1 MKNIIILLF
10 LPFLLNSQIAVRG
23 TISAFENAGQSN
35 SNGIELV
42 TNFPSIF
49 QGIHTSTKIF
59 YPSFNSVWNVINA
72 GVNNSG
78 SGRSGIDVI
87 LGDSLNI
94 FTGKTT
100 FVIKNPENAR
110 GLFPNYA
117 NADFNT
123 ASPEGELTT
132 RNIQSL
138 YNASNAL
145 SQDSQKNIAVKWL
158 VIIHGESDAQHFF
171 AARNYEQNLTA
182 FINKRRLELRNP
194 NLPVVIVKLNNTIP
208 LVDYP
213 YLSLIRAAQ
222 TSVSSTL
229 SNVTLLNNDDVT
241 MMADGIHFN
250 AAANIRIASRIFN
263 LIKTTF

>member
-1 MKNIIILLF
+1 MRNIIILLF
-10 LPFLLNSQIAVRG
+10 LPFLLNCQIAVKVA
-23 TISAFENAGQSN
+23 ISVVENAGQSN
-35 SNGIELV
+35 SSGIELV
-42 TNFPSIF
+42 TNFPSLF
-49 QGIHTSTKIF
+49 QGVHTSTKIF
-59 YPSFNSVWNVINA
+59 YPAFNSVWNVINA

-87 LGDSLNI
+87 LGDSLSI

-100 FVIKNPENAR
+100 FIVKNPENAR

-132 RNIQSL
+132 RNIQSI

-171 AARNYEQNLTA
+171 AARNYAQNLTA

-194 NLPVVIVKLNNTIP
+194 NLPVVVVKLNNTIP

-213 YLSLIRAAQ
+213 YLGLVRSAQ
-222 TSVSSTL
+222 ISVSSTL
-229 SNVTLLNNDDVT
+229 DNITLLDNDDVT

-250 AAANIRIASRIFN
+250 ASANIRVGSRVFN
-263 LIKTTF
+263 LIKSTF